1 MFLLSRWM
9 ARQPDAVLQSRRSAA
24 SDSCQ
29 TSLHH
34 AVMAAATLTAFVLA
48 PASFAHVR
56 NDEASARV
64 STSTLS
70 STSSSSSSSTRA
82 HRSNITAE
90 CGSGLCVLSD
100 ISATN
105 CFELD
110 VGSLA
115 PAVVCEQRFAGT
127 TDASVCPDAF
137 LDQQIEVA
145 ACVDLIRW
153 NESRE
158 LVALTVDGRATV
170 VLASEALHYNQFGSI
185 PSTQP
190 VLVAGF

>member
-9 ARQPDAVLQSRRSAA
+9 ARQPDAVLHSRRSAA

-48 PASFAHVR
+48 PASFAHVHG
-56 NDEASARV
+56 DEMGTRFSTSA
-64 STSTLS
+64 STST
-70 STSSSSSSSTRA
+70 STSTRA

-90 CGSGLCVLSD
+90 CGSGLCALSD